1 MVTKA
6 SLTFLGTG
14 AMPIFESAA
23 RPELCVLEAVVGFFN
38 FFYMTFPLG
47 GVNVHI
53 NEINNTK
60 QDLKIE
66 TAETITCKWKVKASV
81 PAVLLNLPMVSHV
94 I

>member
-14 AMPIFESAA
+14 VMPIFESAA
-23 RPELCVLEAVVGFFN
+23 RPELCVLEAGVGFLI
-38 FFYMTFPLG
+38 FFYTLG
-47 GVNVHI
+47 GINVHTQ
-53 NEINNTK
+53 EINNTK